1 MYGIVKNI
9 PRPSAVRPTPP
20 PRESKYP
27 FEGMEV
33 GDMFFVPNKT
43 KNTLS
48 NYASIQGKRL
58 GMKFSTRVL
67 TMVRTADGWEP
78 CDPGGAAGVTYG
90 IGVWRTA

>member
-27 FEGMEV
+27 FEDMEV

-58 GMKFSTRVL
+58 DMKFSTRVL
-67 TMVRTADGWEP
+67 TMQKTSDGWRSCSDGDLGSIP
-78 CDPGGAAGVTYG
+78 G